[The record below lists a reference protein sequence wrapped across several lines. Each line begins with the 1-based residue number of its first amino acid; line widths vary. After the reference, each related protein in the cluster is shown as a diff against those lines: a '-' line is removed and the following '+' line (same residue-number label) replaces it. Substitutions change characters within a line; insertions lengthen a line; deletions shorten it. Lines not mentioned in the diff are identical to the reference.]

1 MYAVEPFVQRAFLA
15 CELAMHSYTAGALE
29 HVSGS
34 SPWTRENSFLQA
46 AEDSVSVS
54 YSFPAAVVKPGSYVS
69 LTACYSATSSYDRA
83 WRKPNPNDF
92 TVRTQS
98 FDTFPQ

>member
-1 MYAVEPFVQRAFLA
+1 MLVAQVPR
-15 CELAMHSYTAGALE
+15 LE
-29 HVSGS
+29 T
-34 SPWTRENSFLQA
+34 SPFLQA

-98 FDTFPQ
+98 FDSFPQ